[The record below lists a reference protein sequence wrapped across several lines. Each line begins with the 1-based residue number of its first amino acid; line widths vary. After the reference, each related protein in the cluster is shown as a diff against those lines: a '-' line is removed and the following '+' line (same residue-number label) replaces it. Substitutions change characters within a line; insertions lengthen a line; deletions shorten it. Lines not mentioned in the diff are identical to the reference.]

1 MSNRSAQ
8 SNRFIFSVVFV
19 VAVVLV
25 FMVFAEAA
33 HAAANGDPYPAGI
46 SHPGF
51 SAIASAVTSGRQA
64 MIYRRIL
71 GIDDLHIRS
80 TASGSLIRFSY
91 RIVDAEKAKP
101 LNDKKFTPL
110 LVDEKTGLALQV
122 PVMEK
127 VGQLRQVATPQNGR
141 EYWMAFSNKGRYV
154 SPGNHVDIVV
164 GKFRIRD
171 LVVEG
176 LQRSNAANH

>member
-8 SNRFIFSVVFV
+8 SNRFILSVVFV

-25 FMVFAEAA
+25 FMVFAA
-33 HAAANGDPYPAGI
+33 HATANGDPDPAGI

-164 GKFRIRD
+164 GKYRIRD

-176 LQRSNAANH
+176 IQRSNAANH